1 MPNVNPAAVRS
12 IRVLSGL
19 PLGIFAAAVDI
30 SPGYASNIEAGRRT
44 NVSAE
49 IVAKMAA
56 VTGQPRAA
64 FLGVLDAEGL
74 RTAGPDYVLPETTS

>member
-1 MPNVNPAAVRS
+1 MPTVNGVAVRS

-19 PLGIFAAAVDI
+19 PVGRFAAAIDV
-30 SPGYASNIEAGRRT
+30 SPGYLSNIEAGRRT

-56 VTGQPRAA
+56 VTGQPKAA

-74 RTAGPDYVLPETTS
+74 RTAGPDYMLPQTTS